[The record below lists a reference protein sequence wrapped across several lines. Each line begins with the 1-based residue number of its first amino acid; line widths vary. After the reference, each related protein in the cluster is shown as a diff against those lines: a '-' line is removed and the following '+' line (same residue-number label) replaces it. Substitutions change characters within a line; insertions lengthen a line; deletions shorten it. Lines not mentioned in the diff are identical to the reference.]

1 MCHVVEGVDEADRL
15 FRSQHSLQGERP
27 GSGVIE
33 LGWGDGRKSITRDT
47 ELAVEQLG
55 GHIRRALGRI
65 EKDGMAERV
74 VPIDVMVMEAAVE
87 HRSLARAANG
97 RG

>member
-1 MCHVVEGVDEADRL
+1 MGGEGVDEAEQL

-33 LGWGDGRKSITRDT
+33 LGWADGRKSITRDT
-47 ELAVEQLG
+47 ELAVEKLC
-55 GHIRRALGRI
+55 GHVLHALSRI
-65 EKDGMAERV
+65 EKDGTAEKV
-74 VPIDVMVMEAAVE
+74 VPIEVMVMEAAVE
-87 HRSLARAANG
+87 HRSLARAAGG